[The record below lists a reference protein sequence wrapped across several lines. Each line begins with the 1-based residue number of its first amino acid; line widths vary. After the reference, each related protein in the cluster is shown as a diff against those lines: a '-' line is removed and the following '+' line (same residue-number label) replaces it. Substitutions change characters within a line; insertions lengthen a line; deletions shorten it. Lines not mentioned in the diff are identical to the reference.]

1 MEKEVCDFFD
11 TKICIK
17 TDQVNRDK
25 MHFDEPT
32 ISNYS

>member
-11 TKICIK
+11 TKICIE

-25 MHFDEPT
+25 MM
-32 ISNYS
+32 IIIC